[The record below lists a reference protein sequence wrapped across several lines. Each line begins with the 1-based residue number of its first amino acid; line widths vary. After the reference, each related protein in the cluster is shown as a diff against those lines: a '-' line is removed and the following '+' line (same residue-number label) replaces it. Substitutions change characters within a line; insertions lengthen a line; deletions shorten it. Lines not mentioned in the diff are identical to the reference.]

1 MSSSST
7 TTTGGTG
14 GFPPV
19 PALVKLGVSSTAPTP
34 FGTAALLKTAAGQPV
49 KIVPGA
55 TANGLQGTPRTI
67 VVSAGRPTINTS
79 IPSTSAVQGTGTSGA
94 TSSPQNSATVKPM
107 PKNVNEFSVRVRKIG
122 AETNRKYH
130 IMNLKKQVDIAKWK
144 NIKMLREDNKKVFKA
159 NRNEEEPKFG
169 AGSEFGKDA
178 KEEARRKKFGIISK
192 KYNPEDQP
200 WLLQEDGPAGRKY
213 KGVKEGGVTENT
225 SYYIFQQSGS
235 GAFEAFPIESWYGF
249 TPTIKYNYMKEDE
262 AEEEFSK
269 RNKVMSRFST
279 MVRKRINDEKDEE
292 GDDDDEE
299 EGGKKRGKD
308 KAGGKNKKKKNQFN
322 LTDMDDWVEESEEEA
337 SGDSE
342 GEGKK
347 KKEEEDDF
355 TVKKKPKKG
364 EQPKK
369 KKKKKG
375 EEDSEEE
382 PSEGEESDDGDFEGR
397 EEDYITDS
405 SEGEDEQEEKAADA
419 MKGVD
424 QQEEDDEEDSED
436 EEKKKKKEEE
446 EKEKEKNKKSASKD
460 KTDGGGGGE
469 KEEISDSSS
478 SDDSD
483 SDSDVEKDSLLFL
496 KKKEKKKN
504 SSNESS
510 RAPTPSGEAGE
521 GSSKKRKSDDTDS
534 PAVKK
539 AKNSAANKTNSP
551 DASHGSSQA
560 PPSSVI
566 GAAEKEG
573 LTEDA
578 VRKYLTRKPLTTI
591 DLLAKFKN
599 KKSAMKQEQLVQVM
613 AYYLRRISPVNRKIN
628 GKIFW
633 SLSKEGGGEG

>member
-1 MSSSST
+1 M
-7 TTTGGTG
+7 G
-14 GFPPV
+14 
-19 PALVKLGVSSTAPTP
+19 
-34 FGTAALLKTAAGQPV
+34 
-49 KIVPGA
+49 
-55 TANGLQGTPRTI
+55 
-67 VVSAGRPTINTS
+67 
-79 IPSTSAVQGTGTSGA
+79 
-94 TSSPQNSATVKPM
+94 
-107 PKNVNEFSVRVRKIG
+107 
-122 AETNRKYH
+122 
-130 IMNLKKQVDIAKWK
+130 
-144 NIKMLREDNKKVFKA
+144 KVFKA
-159 NRNEEEPKFG
+159 NRNEDEPKFG
-169 AGSEFGKDA
+169 AGSEFGKD
-178 KEEARRKKFGIISK
+178 EARRKKFGIISRR
-192 KYNPEDQP
+192 YNPEDQP
-200 WLLQEDGPAGRKY
+200 WLLQEEGPGGRKY

-225 SYYIFQQSGS
+225 SYYIFQQAGS

-249 TPTIKYNYMKEDE
+249 TPTIKYNYLKEED

-279 MVRKRINDEKDEE
+279 MVRKRINDDKEDDDN
-292 GDDDDEE
+292 DDDDE
-299 EGGKKRGKD
+299 GSGKKQGRD

-322 LTDMDDWVEESEEEA
+322 LTDMDDWVEESEEEG
-337 SGDSE
+337 SGDSD

-347 KKEEEDDF
+347 KKEEEDEF

-364 EQPKK
+364 EPPK

-375 EEDSEEE
+375 EEESDEEQ
-382 PSEGEESDDGDFEGR
+382 SEGEESDDGDFEGR

-405 SEGEDEQEEKAADA
+405 SEGESEQEEKAADA

-424 QQEEDDEEDSED
+424 QEDEDDEEESED

-446 EKEKEKNKKSASKD
+446 EKEKGKKAASSKD
-460 KTDGGGGGE
+460 KTDGAGGGE
-469 KEEISDSSS
+469 KEETFESSS

-521 GSSKKRKSDDTDS
+521 GSSKKRKSETDADS
-534 PAVKK
+534 SAVKK
-539 AKNSAANKTNSP
+539 VKNLVASKTNSP
-551 DASHGSSQA
+551 ETSSGSSQS

-566 GAAEKEG
+566 SAAEKEG

-599 KKSAMKQEQLVQVM
+599 KKSAMTQEQLVQVM

-633 SLSKEGGGEG
+633 SLSKDGVGEG